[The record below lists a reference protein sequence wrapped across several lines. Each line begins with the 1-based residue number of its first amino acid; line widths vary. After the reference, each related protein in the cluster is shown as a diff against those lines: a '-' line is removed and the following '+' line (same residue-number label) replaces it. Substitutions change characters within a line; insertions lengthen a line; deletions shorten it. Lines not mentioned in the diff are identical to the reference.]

1 MATNLT
7 IDVAWRSGRRSLITN
22 ALPNRLYEIDEAS
35 AEMLP
40 PGEAQKMFGSTLKS
54 SKHSATQAPLFED
67 LSELVRHV
75 HKDKPFP
82 DFALQPLLPNK
93 LSQLGPGVLWF
104 DLDGDGRDDLV
115 IGGGGGG
122 QIGFY
127 LNRGSDGFKRVDTP
141 SFAEVLKRDQT
152 GIVGWHP
159 VTNKPSILVGCASY
173 EDGEVSGPGVRQY
186 DFSQKSVDDGLT
198 TGQSSTGPLAL
209 ADLTGEGALELFAG
223 GRVIPGAYPFPASS
237 RLFRWSGSKWEPD
250 AENTKLLEDAGLV
263 SGAVFSDLDGDG
275 FPELVLAC
283 DWGPIRVFRNQH
295 GRLAAWD
302 PPLTWPQAGSNDQRP
317 SRLSELT
324 GWWNSITAG
333 DFDGDG
339 RLDLVAGN
347 WGRNTRYQALRSHP
361 LCLYYGDLAGDQ
373 TVQMVEAHYDPP
385 LGKTVPLRQL
395 GALSK
400 GMPFLRGRFTSNKA
414 YSTASVEEVLGDRFS
429 AAKKLEAVC
438 LESIVLLNRDDHF
451 EVRVLPI
458 ESQMSPA
465 FGLCVGDF
473 YGEGNDDI
481 FLAQN
486 FFAVEPETPRYDGGR
501 GLLLKGDG
509 KGGFQAVPGQESG
522 IKVYG
527 QQRGAATAD
536 FDGDGRLDLAVSQNG
551 AETKLFRN
559 TQGRP
564 ALRVRLRGP
573 AGNLDAFGAVIRL
586 KSGQHWG
593 PARELHGG
601 SGYWSQNSLVQVMG
615 APGPPNEIQVRWP
628 GGKTISTP
636 LPGGAREITLSWDGK
651 LEAVK

>member
-1 MATNLT
+1 
-7 IDVAWRSGRRSLITN
+7 
-22 ALPNRLYEIDEAS
+22 
-35 AEMLP
+35 
-40 PGEAQKMFGSTLKS
+40 
-54 SKHSATQAPLFED
+54 
-67 LSELVRHV
+67 
-75 HKDKPFP
+75 
-82 DFALQPLLPNK
+82 
-93 LSQLGPGVLWF
+93 
-104 DLDGDGRDDLV
+104 
-115 IGGGGGG
+115 
-122 QIGFY
+122 
-127 LNRGSDGFKRVDTP
+127 
-141 SFAEVLKRDQT
+141 
-152 GIVGWHP
+152 
-159 VTNKPSILVGCASY
+159 
-173 EDGEVSGPGVRQY
+173 
-186 DFSQKSVDDGLT
+186 
-198 TGQSSTGPLAL
+198 
-209 ADLTGEGALELFAG
+209 
-223 GRVIPGAYPFPASS
+223 
-237 RLFRWSGSKWEPD
+237 
-250 AENTKLLEDAGLV
+250 
-263 SGAVFSDLDGDG
+263 
-275 FPELVLAC
+275 
-283 DWGPIRVFRNQH
+283 
-295 GRLAAWD
+295 
-302 PPLTWPQAGSNDQRP
+302 
-317 SRLSELT
+317 LSELT

-414 YSTASVEEVLGDRFS
+414 YSTASVEEVLGDRLS